1 MPNTA
6 VAQQTLNNKREQS
19 LDAGASISGNL
30 SGMPLYEVLTILE
43 AGGKTGL
50 LKMTINDNTGAPST
64 FLAIKN
70 GKIGRIKS
78 AFLPSWEKS
87 LLSLDIPEA
96 DVKSYFRQ
104 GLSIV
109 KIIENL
115 ISDGLLTKRQISE
128 LLKYRMMMALL
139 PIFHCDDGFFSFSPE
154 NVDSGYIEP
163 GIHATAL
170 SLEMNHRLDELK
182 NISSIEFNPSQKF
195 KLSNLIGDFSD
206 RIVDLNK
213 TDWMLISIFA
223 EEMNLAQASRKSHLL
238 WNELI
243 LSVRKLEHLGLL
255 GLVNTQE
262 TKRDLHLKNG
272 DSAPPFSLPDLNGN
286 LVSLGA
292 YRGKKLLI
300 SLNRSADCPICN
312 PHIQSLMEAYSLL
325 QENGIEVIAIFNS
338 SLEEMQEHVGL
349 LKPPFPLLAD
359 ENATTHASYGLSKS
373 LFGLMSPKNMS
384 LMKRGLKMQGTAMKM
399 QKDLLTMPAEFL
411 VNKDL
416 SIYKAHYNAYA
427 ADFLTQ
433 EEIMDFAKSG

>member
-1 MPNTA
+1 MPNT
-6 VAQQTLNNKREQS
+6 VLAQQAHNNKIGQ
-19 LDAGASISGNL
+19 AGASISGNL

-50 LKMTINDNTGAPST
+50 LKMTINNNSDAPST

-87 LLSLDIPEA
+87 LLNLGIPEV
-96 DVKSYFRQ
+96 DLKSYFGQR
-104 GLSIV
+104 LSIV
-109 KIIENL
+109 SIIEKLLAN
-115 ISDGLLTKRQISE
+115 GLLSKQQISE

-139 PIFHCDDGFFSFSPE
+139 PIFHCDDGYFSFSPE

-182 NISSIEFNPSQKF
+182 NISSIEFNPSQKY

-206 RIVDLNK
+206 RIKDLNK

-243 LSVRKLEHLGLL
+243 LSVRKLEHMGLL

-262 TKRDLHLKNG
+262 TKKSLRLKSS

-292 YRGKKLLI
+292 YRGQKLLI
-300 SLNRSADCPICN
+300 SINRTADCPICN
-312 PHIQSLMEAYSLL
+312 PHIQSLIEAYSAL
-325 QENGIEVIAIFNS
+325 QEQGIEVIAIFNS
-338 SLEEMQEHVGL
+338 SLENLQNHVGL

-359 ENATTHASYGLSKS
+359 EDATTHESYGLSKS
-373 LFGLMSPKNMS
+373 LFGLMSPQNMS
-384 LMKRGLKMQGTAMKM
+384 LMKRGMKMQGTAMKM
-399 QKDLLTMPAEFL
+399 QKEILTMPAEFL

-427 ADFLTQ
+427 ADFLSL
-433 EEIMDFAKSG
+433 EEVMQFGSSR